1 MLIGCALFLMRGSR
15 PDIAFALSVLGRVVT
30 KWKRCHD
37 RMMDRL
43 MRYLFHHRGKGLHF
57 RINPKDVDTVLLSA
71 ALDADHSGAV
81 DTPRSTSGWAVFVAG
96 ASTNALVDYAAAYAK
111 LSRVPAIAHWLFDVV
126 GVGVLDSFANATEPM
141 ADDVRVHL
149 GSILANCLRQRQNQR
164 IVLDMLRSHDPTDPD
179 FAKQTTTTQRM
190 LNLKDRDALKTGK
203 DVRGL
208 MTRLLRGGPYANPLV
223 YLQYARLLQMLAAE
237 PSNHRYMLQRHD
249 VSSYVEQLAFLCAPN
264 LNHGDTQATAL
275 AQAPGQPRRLM
286 WRSDPMQSRKGCAPS
301 PAA

>member
-96 ASTNALVDYAAAYAK
+96 ASTNALVDYAARLQGATAK
-111 LSRVPAIAHWLFDVV
+111 STPEAEIVAH
-126 GVGVLDSFANATEPM
+126 
-141 ADDVRVHL
+141 AD
-149 GSILANCLRQRQNQR
+149 CLT
-164 IVLDMLRSHDPTDPD
+164 RS
-179 FAKQTTTTQRM
+179 
-190 LNLKDRDALKTGK
+190 
-203 DVRGL
+203 
-208 MTRLLRGGPYANPLV
+208 
-223 YLQYARLLQMLAAE
+223 AE
-237 PSNHRYMLQRHD
+237 PLLSLIHI
-249 VSSYVEQLAFLCAPN
+249 
-264 LNHGDTQATAL
+264 
-275 AQAPGQPRRLM
+275 
-286 WRSDPMQSRKGCAPS
+286 
-301 PAA
+301 